1 MANLSK
7 ILKHIDSDYTKP
19 LRDPLWNNIMLSEGI
34 KKILSSSVMQKLNK
48 IKQLGPT
55 YLVYPGATHTR
66 LNHSIGVF
74 HLAKKIL
81 RELVIS
87 PQCPDISYDGV
98 VAFLCAALLH
108 DLGHFPYAH
117 SLKEL
122 PLIDHEVLTGKIIL
136 KKPLRNEIK
145 ENLKIDPAFV
155 AAIVDKSFKKNI
167 TDEILFFRNLLS
179 GVLDPDK
186 LDYLNRDA
194 YFCGVPYGIQD
205 IDFIISNILPHKE
218 KGIAVYEDGLA
229 AIENI
234 LFSKYLMYR
243 AVYWHKTI
251 RSATAMAKKALF
263 MGLKDE
269 VIKPEE
275 LYDLDDETLTTG
287 MVLSRASQ
295 GKRLAQGTKT
305 LQPNVRQRAAHKSNY
320 KPFSLLKNIS
330 ERKLYKMVL
339 EIPFC
344 DDNKNHTILTSLD
357 KRHEKEKE
365 ILLFIRKKYFPKCS
379 EESVIIDIPEKISFE
394 VNLPV
399 FRKNKF
405 NNFTESS
412 SVFNEKVIKGFTE
425 TLRKIRVFMPEN
437 ICEKLVK
444 KTSNIEIAEI
454 LMGVPPLQKQ
464 NKSKKIC

>member
-1 MANLSK
+1 VANLSN
-7 ILKHIDSDYTKP
+7 ILKHIDTDYTKP

-48 IKQLGPT
+48 IKQLGPA

-74 HLAKKIL
+74 HLSKRIL
-81 RELVIS
+81 RQLVIS
-87 PQCPDISYDGV
+87 SHCPDISLEGAV
-98 VAFLCAALLH
+98 SFLCAALLH

-122 PLIDHEVLTGKIIL
+122 PLIDHEVLTGKFIL
-136 KKPLRNEIK
+136 SQPLYNEIK
-145 ENLKIDPAFV
+145 ESLKIDPSFV
-155 AAIVDKSFKKNI
+155 AAIVDKNIKQNI
-167 TDEILFFRNLLS
+167 TDEVIFFRNLLS

-205 IDFIISNILPHKE
+205 IDFIISNIMPHKE
-218 KGIAVYEDGLA
+218 KGIAVYEQGLP

-243 AVYWHKTI
+243 AVYWHKTV

-263 MGLKDE
+263 MGLRDE
-269 VIKPEE
+269 KINPEE
-275 LYDLDDETLTTG
+275 LYNLDDETLF
-287 MVLSRASQ
+287 
-295 GKRLAQGTKT
+295 
-305 LQPNVRQRAAHKSNY
+305 SNYRESSY
-320 KPFSLLKNIS
+320 KPFSLLENIS
-330 ERKLYKMVL
+330 KRKLYKMVL

-344 DDNKNHTILTSLD
+344 NEDKNHNILISLD
-357 KRHEKEKE
+357 KRNNKENE
-365 ILLFIRKKYFPKCS
+365 ILSFIRKKYSSSFG

-405 NNFTESS
+405 DNFTESGS
-412 SVFNEKVIKGFTE
+412 AFNETVIKGFTE
-425 TLRKIRVFMPEN
+425 TVRKIRVFMPEN
-437 ICEKLVK
+437 ICEKLFENSQ
-444 KTSNIEIAEI
+444 TAEIAEI
-454 LMGVPPLQKQ
+454 LI
-464 NKSKKIC
+464 NS

>member
-7 ILKHIDSDYTKP
+7 ILKHIDTDYTKP

-48 IKQLGPT
+48 IKQLGPA

-74 HLAKKIL
+74 HLSKRIL
-81 RELVIS
+81 RQLVIS
-87 PQCPDISYDGV
+87 PRCPDISFEGAV
-98 VAFLCAALLH
+98 SFLCASLLH

-122 PLIDHEVLTGKIIL
+122 PLADHESLTGKFIL
-136 KKPLRNEIK
+136 SQPLYNEIK

-155 AAIVDKSFKKNI
+155 AAIVDKNIKQNI
-167 TDEILFFRNLLS
+167 TSEVIFFRNLLS

-205 IDFIISNILPHKE
+205 IDFIISNIMPHKE
-218 KGIAVYEDGLA
+218 KGIAVYEQGLP

-243 AVYWHKTI
+243 AVYWHKTV

-263 MGLKDE
+263 MGLRDKK
-269 VIKPEE
+269 INPEE
-275 LYDLDDETLTTG
+275 LYNLDDETLF
-287 MVLSRASQ
+287 
-295 GKRLAQGTKT
+295 
-305 LQPNVRQRAAHKSNY
+305 SNYRESSY
-320 KPFSLLKNIS
+320 KPFSLLGNIA

-339 EIPFC
+339 EMPFC
-344 DDNKNHTILTSLD
+344 NGDKNHKILESID
-357 KRHEKEKE
+357 KRHNKENE
-365 ILLFIRKKYFPKCS
+365 ILSFIRKKHLS
-379 EESVIIDIPEKISFE
+379 NSGEESVIIDMPEKISFE

-399 FRKNKF
+399 FNKNKF
-405 NNFTESS
+405 DNFTESG
-412 SVFNEKVIKGFTE
+412 SVFNETVIKGFTE
-425 TLRKIRVFMPEN
+425 TVRKIRVFMPEN
-437 ICEKLVK
+437 ICEKLFEK
-444 KTSNIEIAEI
+444 SHITEIAEI
-454 LMGVPPLQKQ
+454 L
-464 NKSKKIC
+464 NNN

>member
-1 MANLSK
+1 MIVANQ
-7 ILKHIDSDYTKP
+7 ILNHIDTDYVKP

-66 LNHSIGVF
+66 LSHSIGVF
-74 HLAKKIL
+74 HIAKRIL
-81 RELVIS
+81 RKLVIS
-87 PQCPDISYDGV
+87 SQCPDISLEGAV
-98 VAFLCAALLH
+98 SFLCAALLH

-122 PLIDHEVLTGKIIL
+122 PLADHETLTGKIIL
-136 KKPLRNEIK
+136 SQPLYNEIK
-145 ENLKIDPAFV
+145 ENLKIDPFFV
-155 AAIVDKSFKKNI
+155 AAIVDKSVKENI
-167 TDEILFFRNLLS
+167 TNEVIFFRNLLS

-194 YFCGVPYGIQD
+194 YFCGIPYGVQD

-218 KGIAVYEDGLA
+218 KGIAVYAHGLP

-243 AVYWHKTI
+243 AVYWHKTV
-251 RSATAMAKKALF
+251 RSATAMAKKALY
-263 MGLKDE
+263 MGLRDE
-269 VIKPEE
+269 IIKPEE
-275 LYDLDDETLTTG
+275 LYDLDDETLLATWTNKLSKNNQSAQTT
-287 MVLSRASQ
+287 
-295 GKRLAQGTKT
+295 K
-305 LQPNVRQRAAHKSNY
+305 NNY

-344 DDNKNHTILTSLD
+344 NENKNHNILTSLD
-357 KRHEKEKE
+357 KRYGKE
-365 ILLFIRKKYFPKCS
+365 IKILSFIKKHFPDCG
-379 EESVIIDIPEKISFE
+379 EESVIIDIPESISFE
-394 VNLPV
+394 VDLLV
-399 FRKNKF
+399 FYKNGF
-405 NNFTESS
+405 NNFTESD
-412 SVFNEKVIKGFTE
+412 SVFNETVIKGFRE

-437 ICEKLVK
+437 ICEKLSK
-444 KTSNIEIAEI
+444 NSSAHEITEI
-454 LMGVPPLQKQ
+454 LMS
-464 NKSKKIC
+464 N

>member
-7 ILKHIDSDYTKP
+7 ILNHIDTDYTKP
-19 LRDPLWNNIMLSEGI
+19 LRDPLWKNIMLSEGI

-74 HLAKKIL
+74 HLSKRIL
-81 RELVIS
+81 RQLVS
-87 PQCPDISYDGV
+87 SSQPGQSTDCSLHAAYRDATSVSQCPDISLDGV
-98 VAFLCAALLH
+98 ISFLCAALLH

-122 PLIDHEVLTGKIIL
+122 PLVDHEVLTGKIIL
-136 KKPLRNEIK
+136 SQPLYNEIK
-145 ENLKIDPAFV
+145 KNLKIDPFFV
-155 AAIVDKSFKKNI
+155 AAIVDKNIKENI
-167 TDEILFFRNLLS
+167 TDEIIFFRNLLS

-205 IDFIISNILPHKE
+205 IDFIISNIMPHKE
-218 KGIAVYEDGLA
+218 KGIAVYEQGLPT
-229 AIENI
+229 IENI

-243 AVYWHKTI
+243 AVYWHKTV

-263 MGLKDE
+263 MGLRDE
-269 VIKPEE
+269 KINSEE
-275 LYDLDDETLTTG
+275 LYNLDDETLF
-287 MVLSRASQ
+287 
-295 GKRLAQGTKT
+295 
-305 LQPNVRQRAAHKSNY
+305 SNYSENSY

-344 DDNKNHTILTSLD
+344 NEDKNHDILTSLD
-357 KRHEKEKE
+357 KRNDKENE
-365 ILLFIRKKYFPKCS
+365 ILSFIRKKYSLPCA

-399 FRKNKF
+399 FCKNKF
-405 NNFTESS
+405 DNFTESG
-412 SVFNEKVIKGFTE
+412 SVFNETVIKGFTE
-425 TLRKIRVFMPEN
+425 ALRKIRVFMPEN
-437 ICEKLVK
+437 ICEKLLEK
-444 KTSNIEIAEI
+444 SSALEIADI
-454 LMGVPPLQKQ
+454 LADG
-464 NKSKKIC
+464 

>member
-1 MANLSK
+1 VANLSK
-7 ILKHIDSDYTKP
+7 ILDHIDTDYTKP

-74 HLAKKIL
+74 HIAKRIL

-87 PQCPDISYDGV
+87 SQCPDITLEGAVS
-98 VAFLCAALLH
+98 FLCAALLH

-122 PLIDHEVLTGKIIL
+122 PLTDHEVLTGNIIL
-136 KKPLRNEIK
+136 SQPLYNEIK
-145 ENLKIDPAFV
+145 ENLKIDPSFV
-155 AAIVDKSFKKNI
+155 AAIVDKSIKENI
-167 TDEILFFRNLLS
+167 TDEIIFFRNLLS

-194 YFCGVPYGIQD
+194 YFCGIPYGIQD
-205 IDFIISNILPHKE
+205 IDFIINNILPHKE
-218 KGIAVYEDGLA
+218 KGIAVYEQGLL

-263 MGLKDE
+263 MGLKDNKIE
-269 VIKPEE
+269 PKE
-275 LYDLDDETLTTG
+275 LYDLDDETLF
-287 MVLSRASQ
+287 
-295 GKRLAQGTKT
+295 
-305 LQPNVRQRAAHKSNY
+305 SNYKESDY

-339 EIPFC
+339 EIPFN
-344 DDNKNHTILTSLD
+344 DENKNHKILTSLD
-357 KRHEKEKE
+357 KRHDKENE
-365 ILLFIRKKYFPKCS
+365 ILLFIKKKYFPNCG

-405 NNFTESS
+405 DNFTESG
-412 SVFNEKVIKGFTE
+412 SVFNESVIKGFTE
-425 TLRKIRVFMPEN
+425 TLRKIRVFMPKN
-437 ICEKLVK
+437 ICEKLFEK
-444 KTSNIEIAEI
+444 SSGLEIAEI
-454 LMGVPPLQKQ
+454 LNLTGATE
-464 NKSKKIC
+464 

>member
-7 ILKHIDSDYTKP
+7 ILNHIDTDYVKP

-66 LNHSIGVF
+66 LSHSIGVF
-74 HLAKKIL
+74 HISKRIL

-87 PQCPDISYDGV
+87 PQCPDITLEGAVS
-98 VAFLCAALLH
+98 FLCAALLH

-136 KKPLRNEIK
+136 SQPLYNEIK
-145 ENLKIDPAFV
+145 ESLKIDPAFV
-155 AAIVDKSFKKNI
+155 AAIVDKNIKENI
-167 TDEILFFRNLLS
+167 TNEVMFFRNLLS

-194 YFCGVPYGIQD
+194 YFCGVPYGMQD
-205 IDFIISNILPHKE
+205 IDFIISSILPHKE
-218 KGIAVYEDGLA
+218 KGIAVYEHGLP

-263 MGLKDE
+263 MGLKDKK
-269 VIKPEE
+269 INPEE
-275 LYDLDDETLTTG
+275 LYDLDDETLF
-287 MVLSRASQ
+287 
-295 GKRLAQGTKT
+295 
-305 LQPNVRQRAAHKSNY
+305 SNYRESSY

-344 DDNKNHTILTSLD
+344 NEDKNHNILTSLD
-357 KRHEKEKE
+357 KRHEKEDE
-365 ILLFIRKKYFPKCS
+365 ILLFIRKKYFPNCG

-399 FRKNKF
+399 FYKNNF
-405 NNFTESS
+405 DNFTESG
-412 SVFNEKVIKGFTE
+412 SVFNGTVIKGFTE

-437 ICEKLVK
+437 ICEKFTK
-444 KTSNIEIAEI
+444 NISAPEIAEI
-454 LMGVPPLQKQ
+454 LMNTQTLPDQTTLPEQTSSGE
-464 NKSKKIC
+464 

>member
-1 MANLSK
+1 VANLSK
-7 ILKHIDSDYTKP
+7 ILDHIDTDYIKP

-74 HLAKKIL
+74 HLSKRIL

-87 PQCPDISYDGV
+87 PQCPDITLEGAVS
-98 VAFLCAALLH
+98 FLCAALLH

-122 PLIDHEVLTGKIIL
+122 PLTDHEVLTGNIIL
-136 KKPLRNEIK
+136 SQPLYNEIK
-145 ENLKIDPAFV
+145 ENLKIDPSFV
-155 AAIVDKSFKKNI
+155 AAIVDKSIKENI
-167 TDEILFFRNLLS
+167 TDEIVFFRNLLS

-194 YFCGVPYGIQD
+194 YFCGIPYGIQD
-205 IDFIISNILPHKE
+205 IDFIINNILPHKE
-218 KGIAVYEDGLA
+218 KGIAVYEQGLL

-251 RSATAMAKKALF
+251 RSATAMAKKALY
-263 MGLKDE
+263 MGLKDNK
-269 VIKPEE
+269 IKPKE
-275 LYDLDDETLTTG
+275 LYDLDDETLF
-287 MVLSRASQ
+287 
-295 GKRLAQGTKT
+295 
-305 LQPNVRQRAAHKSNY
+305 SNYKESAY

-339 EIPFC
+339 EIPFI
-344 DDNKNHTILTSLD
+344 DENKNHKNLTSLD
-357 KRHEKEKE
+357 KRHNKENE
-365 ILLFIRKKYFPKCS
+365 ILSFMKKNYFPNCG
-379 EESVIIDIPEKISFE
+379 EESIIIDIPENISFE

-399 FRKNKF
+399 FRKNNF
-405 NNFTESS
+405 YNFTESG
-412 SVFNEKVIKGFTE
+412 SVFNQTVIKGFTE
-425 TLRKIRVFMPEN
+425 TLRKIRIFMPEN
-437 ICEKLVK
+437 ICEKLLEK
-444 KTSNIEIAEI
+444 SSCPEITEI
-454 LMGVPPLQKQ
+454 LMS
-464 NKSKKIC
+464 N